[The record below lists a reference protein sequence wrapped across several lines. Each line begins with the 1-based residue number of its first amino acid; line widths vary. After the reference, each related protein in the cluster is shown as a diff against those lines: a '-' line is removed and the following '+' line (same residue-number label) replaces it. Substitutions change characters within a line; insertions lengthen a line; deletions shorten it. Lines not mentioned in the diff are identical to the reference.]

1 MTNKPNQLE
10 QLFASKNNNMQQNIQ
25 NIQNIQNNLLR
36 KNILKVRVKSLSK
49 TTVITLVALI
59 GAVVFSVS
67 FAWLFV

>member
-1 MTNKPNQLE
+1 MINKQNKIE
-10 QLFASKNNNMQQNIQ
+10 QLFASKNKKMEQTIQ
-25 NIQNIQNNLLR
+25 DNLLR
-36 KNILKVRVKSLSK
+36 KNKLKVKVKALSK